1 MRGTQVPRVPEQP
14 NEGVLDQVF
23 GVGGT
28 EQQGKP
34 AQSRILILVQQAQRG
49 AIVVVMVDV
58 HEDCTLHTCPT
69 TGEPTRLRIP
79 HHGSTTSDARNCSD
93 GIKVVTFDP

>member
-1 MRGTQVPRVPEQP
+1 MLVRAATLSSGAGVSTGVATLRLRASVRCLARSRVRVDDNALQIGTRVRGTQVPRVPEQP

-34 AQSRILILVQQAQRG
+34 AQLRILILVQQA
-49 AIVVVMVDV
+49 
-58 HEDCTLHTCPT
+58 
-69 TGEPTRLRIP
+69 
-79 HHGSTTSDARNCSD
+79 
-93 GIKVVTFDP
+93 